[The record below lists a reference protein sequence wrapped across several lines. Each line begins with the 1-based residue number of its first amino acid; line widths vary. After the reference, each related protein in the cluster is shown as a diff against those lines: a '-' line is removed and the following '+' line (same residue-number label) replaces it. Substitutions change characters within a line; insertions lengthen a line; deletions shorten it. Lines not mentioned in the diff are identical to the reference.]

1 MIDVRCA
8 PDGGGWL
15 CEVEVDEAGRRTTHT
30 VSMTGADLD
39 RWAGGR
45 GQSHAEDLVAR
56 SFAFLLQREPASS
69 ILRRFRL
76 PEIQTYFAE
85 FDQVMRES
93 R

>member
-8 PDGGGWL
+8 PDGEGWL
-15 CEVEVDEAGRRTTHT
+15 CQVQVEEVGRRTAHT
-30 VSMTGADLD
+30 VSVSGTDLD
-39 RWAGGR
+39 RWASGR
-45 GQSHAEDLVAR
+45 GQSDAEDLVAR

-69 ILRRFRL
+69 ILRRFNL
-76 PEIQTYFAE
+76 PEVQTYFAE